1 MAPTGSHIGKMVL
14 IFTGY
19 QKEMEALF
27 SYDPVAEV
35 LTHLGHM
42 LKMKSLR
49 AGTVGMEKCCLLCAD
64 TA

>member
-1 MAPTGSHIGKMVL
+1 MVL

-35 LTHLGHM
+35 LTYLGHM
-42 LKMKSLR
+42 LKMKSR
-49 AGTVGMEKCCLLCAD
+49 QAGTVSMGEVSSSMCRYGVSLVLG
-64 TA
+64 